1 MKCYKV
7 IISLLG
13 LIIII
18 FGAIFTGSNY
28 LRFYI
33 EPSAKTLAYTNKI
46 EVEKCGRLKTLS
58 CYYADLIYQAN
69 GEVFITK
76 HTRLTDWQAKIL
88 RKGKG
93 MEITYLVNQPTI
105 IIYDGKSNKQ
115 YFWFFTSLIFFYL
128 YGLIVYVYRK
138 WKKLKS
144 PA

>member
-1 MKCYKV
+1 M
-7 IISLLG
+7 G
-13 LIIII
+13 FIIII

-33 EPSAKTLAYTNKI
+33 EPSAKTLAYTNKV
-46 EVEKCGRLKTLS
+46 EVEKCGKSKRLN

-76 HTRLTDWQAKIL
+76 HTDLTNWQAKIL
-88 RKGKG
+88 REGKG

-105 IIYDGKSNKQ
+105 IIHDGKSDKQ
-115 YFWFFTSLIFFYL
+115 YFWLFTSLTCFCI
-128 YGLIVYVYRK
+128 YGVMVYGYRK

>member
-1 MKCYKV
+1 MKCCKV
-7 IISLLG
+7 IIYLLG
-13 LIIII
+13 LIIAI
-18 FGAIFTGSNY
+18 FGTIFTGSNY

-46 EVEKCGRLKTLS
+46 EVEKCGKWKRLN

-76 HTRLTDWQAKIL
+76 HTFLADWQAKIL
-88 RKGKG
+88 REGKG

-105 IIYDGKSNKQ
+105 IIHDGKSDKQ
-115 YFWFFTSLIFFYL
+115 DFWFFTSLIFCCL
-128 YGLIVYVYRK
+128 YILIVYVYRK
-138 WKKLKS
+138 WKKLTS